1 MPKGRILSGMEE
13 DNSKIVDRKL
23 GDEWLDWDGKR
34 ETDSSEADYRVFL
47 GLAVISTI
55 LLIIVAGLFLWL
67 IYPRLT
73 ALGTFM
79 PKFFSI
85 LFIAFGAILF
95 LWLLLFVWSAI
106 TRSPLTRFLVIPKLV
121 NRLLSIVMMVGKILG
136 VSRDRLTN
144 SFLKIH
150 NMILGSRTLRADPEK
165 LLLLL
170 PRCLTKETN
179 HRLRELRDKY
189 QFLMATV
196 GGGTEA
202 RLKIKES
209 RPKVVIAIACE
220 RDLISG
226 FKEIN
231 PYIPVIGF
239 PNRRPEGPCKNTC
252 VDLDTIEKAIQSHL
266 TSFVKN

>member
-1 MPKGRILSGMEE
+1 MDGEKE
-13 DNSKIVDRKL
+13 KKTDRKL
-23 GDEWLDWDGKR
+23 GDEWLDWDGTAGT
-34 ETDSSEADYRVFL
+34 ESTEADYRVFL
-47 GLAVISTI
+47 GLAVLSTV
-55 LLIIVAGLFLWL
+55 LLIVIAGLFLWL
-67 IYPRLT
+67 IYPRLS
-73 ALGTFM
+73 ALGTFL
-79 PKFFSI
+79 PRLFSLI
-85 LFIAFGAILF
+85 FIIFGAILF
-95 LWLLLFVWSAI
+95 LWLLLFVWSAV
-106 TRSPLTRFLVIPKLV
+106 TRSPITRLIAIPKLV
-121 NRLLSIVMMVGKILG
+121 NRLLSLVTMLGKILG

-150 NMILGSRTLRADPEK
+150 NMILGSRPSRTEPER

-189 QFLMATV
+189 QFKMATV
-196 GGGTEA
+196 GGGSEA
-202 RLKIKES
+202 RLKIRES
-209 RPKVVIAIACE
+209 RPKMVIAIACE

-252 VDLDTIEKAIQSHL
+252 VDPDLIERAIRNHILDSPG
-266 TSFVKN
+266 N